1 MKKVLIFALLITALL
16 PACTPPDEAISQY
29 QLDAT
34 YSLRLDTPARPEILI
49 GDQVDL
55 RALVK
60 VTDRTGQSV
69 AVPENAYQ
77 FVINQQPNRSASLNA
92 TQTGTYTIEVKIGN
106 RTSNTVSVAVLP
118 YRRVRIPVVFHA
130 VNSTLTQTQINR
142 LIQGMTDAY
151 GNRWN
156 PYSGAKDDNAVDNF
170 IEFYA
175 AETNPT
181 GLSLAIKG
189 LDAVSS
195 SRQTFTS
202 RQAVDEA
209 WNNYWNP
216 KRFLNVWI
224 YSIAKEESLS
234 GFAYNLPVTR
244 ALAGVRVM
252 SASRTSPDLP
262 YGIYLN
268 QSDVNDTRSSTLAHE
283 AGHVLGLNHVFD
295 GNGEESKSCS
305 ATDPD
310 YCADTPYY
318 DRALYLDNYRTL
330 RQRRTAC
337 DGSSYVS
344 TNIMDYYLGY
354 ENSLT
359 RNQRDRIQHILNY
372 GLWLPSP
379 ANNDSRTRQNAEA
392 DYVKKPDDYHYI
404 PPVICAKE
412 DNGMM
417 N

>member
-1 MKKVLIFALLITALL
+1 MKKMPFIVLLLAGLL
-16 PACTPPDEAISQY
+16 PGCTPPDEGVSRY

-34 YSLRLDTPARPEILI
+34 YSLRMDPPVSQEILI

-55 RALVK
+55 RSLVK
-60 VTDRTGQSV
+60 VTDRAGQSV
-69 AVPENAYQ
+69 TVPESAYQ
-77 FVINQQPNRSASLNA
+77 FVVNQQSNGAASFRA
-92 TQTGTYTIEVKIGN
+92 TQTGTFTLAVRIGN
-106 RTSNTVSVAVLP
+106 RTSNAVSVMVLP
-118 YRRVRIPVVFHA
+118 YTRVRIPVVFHT
-130 VNSTLTQTQINR
+130 VNSTLTPAQISR
-142 LIQGMTDAY
+142 LVQGMTDAY
-151 GNRWN
+151 RNRWN
-156 PYSGAKDDNAVDNF
+156 PYSGAKDENAVDNF

-175 AETNPT
+175 AETNPN

-189 LDAVSS
+189 LDALSS

-202 RQAVDEA
+202 KQAVNDA

-216 KRFLNVWI
+216 NRFLNVWVYTI
-224 YSIAKEESLS
+224 DKEESLS

-244 ALAGVRVM
+244 PLAGARVV
-252 SASRTSPDLP
+252 SANRTSPDLP

-268 QSDVNDTRSSTLAHE
+268 QTDVSDIRSSTLAHE

-295 GNGEESKSCS
+295 GNGDESKSCS
-305 ATDPD
+305 TTDPD

-318 DRALYLDNYRTL
+318 DRALYMDNYRTL
-330 RQRRTAC
+330 RQRRNAC

-359 RNQRDRIQHILNY
+359 RNQRDRIQHTLAY

-379 ANNDSRTRQNAEA
+379 ANNDARARQSVE
-392 DYVKKPDDYHYI
+392 DGYVKKPNDYRFV

-412 DNGMM
+412 NY
-417 N
+417 

>member
-1 MKKVLIFALLITALL
+1 MKKVLFVVLLGTILL
-16 PACTPPDEAISQY
+16 PGCTPPDEAIRKY

-34 YSLRLDTPARPEILI
+34 HSLRLDAPASPEILI

-55 RALVK
+55 RALVR
-60 VTDRTGQSV
+60 VTDRLGQSV
-69 AVPENAYQ
+69 TVPENAYQ
-77 FVINQQPNRSASLNA
+77 FVVNQQPSRSASLIA
-92 TQTGTYTIEVKIGN
+92 TQTGTYTVEVKIGN
-106 RTSNTVSVAVLP
+106 RTSNTVSVTVLP
-118 YRRVRIPVVFHA
+118 YTRVRIPVVFHA
-130 VNSTLTQTQINR
+130 VNSTLTQTQIDR
-142 LIQGMTDAY
+142 LVKGMTDAFR
-151 GNRWN
+151 NRWN
-156 PYSGAKDDNAVDNF
+156 PYSGAKDDHAVDNF

-175 AETNPT
+175 AETNPS
-181 GLSLAIKG
+181 GLTLAVKG
-189 LDAVSS
+189 FDAVTS

-209 WNNYWNP
+209 WKTYWNP
-216 KRFLNVWI
+216 NRFLNVWI
-224 YSIAKEESLS
+224 YSIANEESLS

-244 ALAGVRVM
+244 PLAGARVV

-268 QSDVNDTRSSTLAHE
+268 QSDVSDTRSGTLAHE

-295 GNGEESKSCS
+295 GNGKESKLCS
-305 ATDPD
+305 TTDPD

-318 DRALYLDNYRTL
+318 DRALYMDNYRTL

-359 RNQRDRIQHILNY
+359 RNQRGRVQHTLSY

-379 ANNDSRTRQNAEA
+379 ANNDARARQNAEA
-392 DYVKKPDDYHYI
+392 DYVKRPDDYVYV
-404 PPVICAKE
+404 PPILCAK
-412 DNGMM
+412 DFFK
-417 N
+417 

>member
-1 MKKVLIFALLITALL
+1 MKKILFATLFVIALL
-16 PACTPPDEAISQY
+16 PACTPPDESLSRY

-34 YSLRLDTPARPEILI
+34 YSLRLDTPTSPEILI

-55 RALVK
+55 RTLVN

-69 AVPENAYQ
+69 IVPESAYQ
-77 FVINQQPNRSASLNA
+77 FVINQQANGSASFRA
-92 TQTGTYTIEVKIGN
+92 SQVGTYTIEVKIGN
-106 RTSNTVSVAVLP
+106 RTSNPVNITVLP
-118 YRRVRIPVVFHA
+118 YTRVRVPVVFHA
-130 VNSTLTQTQINR
+130 VNSTLTQTQIDR
-142 LIQGMTDAY
+142 LVQGMTDAY
-151 GNRWN
+151 RNRWN
-156 PYSGAKDDNAVDNF
+156 PYGGAKDENAVDNF

-175 AETNPT
+175 AETNPA
-181 GLSLAIKG
+181 GLPLAIKG

-209 WNNYWNP
+209 WKAYWNP
-216 KRFLNVWI
+216 NRFLNVWV
-224 YSIAKEESLS
+224 YAIAKEESLS

-244 ALAGVRVM
+244 PLAGARVL

-305 ATDPD
+305 TTDPD

-318 DRALYLDNYRTL
+318 DRALYMDNYRTL
-330 RQRRTAC
+330 RQRRNAC
-337 DGSSYVS
+337 DGSSYTS

-354 ENSLT
+354 ENSFT
-359 RNQRDRIQHILNY
+359 RNQRDRIQHTLHY

-379 ANNDSRTRQNAEA
+379 ANNDSRTRQSAED
-392 DYVKKPDDYHYI
+392 DYVKKPGDYVYV
-404 PPVICAKE
+404 PPILCSK
-412 DNGMM
+412 GF
-417 N
+417 